1 MRSSEGAWGDTG
13 IESVAEE
20 GGVRMSKRRTMESE
34 DAAKIRVGECGENSA
49 L

>member
-1 MRSSEGAWGDTG
+1 VGRYGDR
-13 IESVAEE
+13 ERAEE
-20 GGVRMSKRRTMESE
+20 GGVRMSKRRTMEPE